1 MRNVTLAIDE
11 ELLLEARKI
20 ALERNTSV
28 NRLIREYLGRLV
40 EEEGKRSQ
48 ALGRLTRAMDAGVL
62 TVGERRW
69 TREDLHER

>member
-28 NRLIREYLGRLV
+28 NRLIREYLRRLV
-40 EEEGKRSQ
+40 EEEGKRSK
-48 ALGRLTRAMDAGVL
+48 ALGRLRKAMNEGVL
-62 TVGERRW
+62 AVGERNW
-69 TREDLHER
+69 TREDLHDR